1 MLVYSLAR
9 AARPHQWVKNLL
21 LFVPIL
27 SSSQS
32 LNEVL
37 VIGLW
42 IFVTLCMV
50 SSSIYLIN
58 DIIDSS
64 DDALHPIK
72 SKRPV
77 ASGELS
83 IPYAFIFALSLIAT
97 ANILCIILKLPIQNL
112 INLYFC
118 YSLAYTVFIKK
129 IFLLDVLS
137 LAFFF
142 SFRVF
147 IGAIGFGLG
156 SSIWLLSFIFTIFLS
171 IACIK
176 RLGELAIGFKSLKR
190 YYSEDHKSTL
200 EIISITSFI
209 LSLAILFLYFQTP
222 KLNEVFEYASFLIFS
237 IPIIV
242 IWYMR
247 MLKLSKQGKIPS
259 DPVAFAI
266 KDSQSI
272 ILFICLVLI
281 YIIAYYGI

>member
-77 ASGELS
+77 ASGELP

-129 IFLLDVLS
+129 IFFLDVLS

-190 YYSEDHKSTL
+190 YYSEDHKRTL

-209 LSLAILFLYFQTP
+209 LSLAILFLYFKAP

>member
-1 MLVYSLAR
+1 MIVYSLAR

>member
-266 KDSQSI
+266 KDSHSI